1 MGVFFES
8 TNLQFA
14 KKWNTQHF
22 TGSPEVKSGS
32 RLQSVFFASCL
43 ESVPAQG
50 KTGAAVVFNR
60 LRSSLQSVPAQ
71 GKNGT
76 FLPAVQ
82 ESHTRAARALSAEH
96 QTQNQDTGFSN
107 TSSSIRLV
115 SSMPK
120 TSYGSNCKPRA
131 DCVSNTKSG
140 VTESVPV

>member
-14 KKWNTQHF
+14 KKWNTRHF
-22 TGSPEVKSGS
+22 TGSPEVKSG

-50 KTGAAVVFNR
+50 KTGAAVVFHR

-96 QTQNQDTGFSN
+96 QTQYQDTGFSN

-120 TSYGSNCKPRA
+120 TSYGSSREPRA
-131 DCVSNTKSG
+131 DCVSNATSG
-140 VTESVPV
+140 VEESVPV